1 MKHPKI
7 SHRVETR
14 PYGRVSTP
22 TRNCRKFL
30 TQLPE
35 DALVQLWQRRRRVL
49 NTLVV
54 VLCMFRWV
62 FWKGRP
68 GHAATLAEGWAQR
81 GRWGRMEEGT
91 G

>member
-1 MKHPKI
+1 M
-7 SHRVETR
+7 
-14 PYGRVSTP
+14 
-22 TRNCRKFL
+22 
-30 TQLPE
+30 
-35 DALVQLWQRRRRVL
+35 RRRRVL

-54 VLCMFRWV
+54 VLCMSRWV